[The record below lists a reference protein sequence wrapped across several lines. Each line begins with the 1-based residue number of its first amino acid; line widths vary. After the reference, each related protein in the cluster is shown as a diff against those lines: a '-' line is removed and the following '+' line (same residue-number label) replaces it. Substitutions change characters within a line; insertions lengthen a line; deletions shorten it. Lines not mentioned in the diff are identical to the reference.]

1 MQVASKLPGN
11 KSKKPKN
18 ETKNIPKNYAKAFL
32 RYIIDKERIDEMKQI
47 LHQIDTTLDYE
58 DIKKEAKHF
67 KKNMN
72 AIKDVRKIW

>member
-1 MQVASKLPGN
+1 
-11 KSKKPKN
+11 
-18 ETKNIPKNYAKAFL
+18 
-32 RYIIDKERIDEMKQI
+32 MKQI